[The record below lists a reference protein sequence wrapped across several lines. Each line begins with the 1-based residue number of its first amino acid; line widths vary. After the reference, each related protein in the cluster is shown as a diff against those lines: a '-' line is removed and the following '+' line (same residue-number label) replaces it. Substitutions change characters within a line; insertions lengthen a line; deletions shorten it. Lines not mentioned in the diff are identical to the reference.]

1 MPCPIAFF
9 TRHFHVKAMLLALMA
24 LLITM
29 QSLNTQAA
37 SLKEMQSERKLL
49 EQKLELMRRVLEGS
63 SAARRIQSG
72 SNPLAQERL
81 THARDQLNV
90 AEQALQS
97 GRLEAA
103 DERIDQAMKFYSY
116 ASGDIADA
124 IERGEAQQ
132 TRFNEL
138 SVSIESFRLYVQ
150 RAMVKSEDANPLDSD
165 RLSHLLQLASHLG
178 ASNNYG
184 EANEFLNEAYMLT
197 ITAVSALR
205 GGTTIVYS
213 QDFDTPEQEYLYE
226 LDRYQGLVNLY
237 RMVQPAENPSGKYAW
252 TKKSLQAGNNAYQD
266 AEHLAGRADY
276 KAALEKIEEANK
288 KISQVLRMM
297 GLPIS

>member
-1 MPCPIAFF
+1 MLIAL
-9 TRHFHVKAMLLALMA
+9 VL
-24 LLITM
+24 TM
-29 QSLNTQAA
+29 QSLHTQAA
-37 SLKEMQSERKLL
+37 TRQEAQSGHPLL
-49 EQKLELMRRVLEGS
+49 EQKLELMRRVLDES
-63 SAARRIQSG
+63 SSARRIKSG

-81 THARDQLNV
+81 IHARDQLTV
-90 AEQALQS
+90 AKQALQR
-97 GRLEAA
+97 GHLDAA
-103 DERIDQAMKFYSY
+103 DERIDQAMKFFSY

-124 IERGEAQQ
+124 TERGEAQR

-150 RAMVKSEDANPLDSD
+150 RAMVKSEEANPLDGD
-165 RLSHLLQLASHLG
+165 RLSHLLQLAVHLG

-184 EANEFLNEAYMLT
+184 EANAFLNEAYMLT

-213 QDFDTPEQEYLYE
+213 QDFDTPEQEYRYE

-237 RMVQPAENPSGKYAW
+237 HMVQPDEHPSTYTW
-252 TKKSLQAGNNAYQD
+252 TKQPLQAANHAYQD
-266 AEHLAGRADY
+266 AEQFAHRADY
-276 KAALEKIEEANK
+276 KAALKKIEAASK

-297 GLPIS
+297 GLPLS